1 MLSSCSEPNTTTH
14 FGDIKKGK
22 RMSTRSRD
30 SYKPSLISGST
41 YTCIAIALER
51 YLGIVHTHSEGLG
64 RRARYY
70 IIAILIVSAA
80 IDIPRFFEIEAETDK
95 NGEFVAFIYSKLRKN
110 KTYIKAYTLWFRLVA
125 TAALPFF
132 LMLFFNLRILIYY
145 RKNR

>member
-1 MLSSCSEPNTTTH
+1 M
-14 FGDIKKGK
+14 
-22 RMSTRSRD
+22 
-30 SYKPSLISGST
+30 
-41 YTCIAIALER
+41 
-51 YLGIVHTHSEGLG
+51 
-64 RRARYY
+64 
-70 IIAILIVSAA
+70 A

-95 NGEFVAFIYSKLRKN
+95 NGDFVAFIYSQLRKN

>member
-1 MLSSCSEPNTTTH
+1 MVNIN
-14 FGDIKKGK
+14 FIK
-22 RMSTRSRD
+22 T
-30 SYKPSLISGST
+30 GST

-70 IIAILIVSAA
+70 IIAILFVSAA
-80 IDIPRFFEIEAETDK
+80 IDIPRFFEIEAETDHQ
-95 NGEFVAFIYSKLRKN
+95 GQFVAFIYSKVRKN

-145 RKNR
+145 RKNRLAHSS